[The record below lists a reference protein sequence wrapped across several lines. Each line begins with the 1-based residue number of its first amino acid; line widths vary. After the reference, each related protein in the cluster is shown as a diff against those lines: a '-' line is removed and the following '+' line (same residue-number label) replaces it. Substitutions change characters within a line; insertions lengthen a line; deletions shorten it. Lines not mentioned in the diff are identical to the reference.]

1 MSKMKAT
8 ERKKLLREQMRKHFE
23 DAGCELADMKA
34 GPQNYTAVRH
44 PGEDFNVAA
53 IYGSRKGASI
63 WVKEQVHDRLRQK
76 YPEQFSRFVD
86 VVDVDLFRRGFAW
99 AIHFADPAEDA
110 DLIQL
115 VCTVSLQWGKR
126 EQARRKALEETKLQE
141 AQVKEER
148 EARRKERMAAKRK
161 EWRDRK
167 TIDPS
172 LSK

>member
-1 MSKMKAT
+1 
-8 ERKKLLREQMRKHFE
+8 
-23 DAGCELADMKA
+23 MKA

-76 YPEQFSRFVD
+76 YPEEFSRFVD

-99 AIHFADPAEDA
+99 AIHFADPFEEA
-110 DLIQL
+110 DLIKL

-126 EQARRKALEETKLQE
+126 EQARRSAVEESKHQE
-141 AQVKEER
+141 AQAKAER
-148 EARRKERMAAKRK
+148 EAQRKERMKLKRK

-167 TIDPS
+167 VTDPS

>member
-23 DAGCELADMKA
+23 NAGCELADMKA

-53 IYGSRKGASI
+53 LYGSRIGASV
-63 WVKEQVHDRLRQK
+63 WVKEQVYNRLRDK
-76 YPEQFSRFVD
+76 YPADFKRFAD

-99 AIHFADPAEDA
+99 AIHFRDPVDEA
-110 DLIQL
+110 DLIEL

-126 EQARRKALEETKLQE
+126 EQARRSAAEESRAAEELAKANRK
-141 AQVKEER
+141 AER
-148 EARRKERMAAKRK
+148 RERMDEKRK
-161 EWRDRK
+161 AWRNRREV
-167 TIDPS
+167 DPS
-172 LSK
+172 A